1 MSQAPI
7 RRQPVLNKQK
17 AITASRFILQA
28 ASSAEAA
35 AVLNS
40 LGDTWP
46 TSRDVIVTVSGCD
59 LDDGLLAWQPPANT
73 MVEFPAAA
81 LTQPAAVALMEKL
94 TAAGTGLCLGD
105 YRPDLELPAGI
116 KFRYLLADAR
126 CNPGLLSAPAPLL
139 ATGLANHKEFGDA
152 LIGGYDGAAG
162 WFFLHGMPVS
172 DKLNPSHANTVRV
185 LNLVRQNADVKDI
198 EAALKQD
205 VTLSFK
211 LLRYINSVG
220 FGLSCEIQ
228 SFKHAVTIL
237 GYEKLNRWLS
247 LLLVTASKDPI
258 APALMQAS
266 VARGRFMELVGA
278 GSFDKTQTD
287 NLFITGAF
295 SLLDTL
301 LGSKLEAVLQEM
313 HLPEAIR
320 DALLERSGLY
330 GPYLD
335 LALSCEGDDTTTIA
349 AKTEALF
356 LTPERVNHAQFEALQ
371 FADSLQFN

>member
-1 MSQAPI
+1 MIQALL

-17 AITASRFILQA
+17 AITASRFLIQA
-28 ASSAEAA
+28 ASAADAA
-35 AVLNS
+35 AVLGS
-40 LGDTWP
+40 LGDAWP
-46 TSRDVIVTVSGCD
+46 TAHQVLVSVSGCE

-73 MVEFPAAA
+73 LVEIAADSLALPA
-81 LTQPAAVALMEKL
+81 TQALMEKL
-94 TAAGTGLCLGD
+94 TAAGTGLCLMD

-116 KFRYLLADAR
+116 KFHYLLADAR
-126 CNPGLLSAPAPLL
+126 QHPALLSAPAPLL
-139 ATGLANHKEFGDA
+139 ATGLANHKEFGEA
-152 LIGGYDGAAG
+152 VIGGYDGAAG

-278 GSFDKTQTD
+278 ASFDKTQTD

-335 LALSCEGDDTTTIA
+335 LALSCEGDDTAAIA
-349 AKTEALF
+349 AKTEALH
-356 LTPERVNHAQFEALQ
+356 LTPERVNHAQLEALL
-371 FADSLQFN
+371 FADSLQF